1 MRVFLRHR
9 KVKFIYFVLKLSQTK
24 ISTKRTSDRDTSEQ
38 KNHSNKSALFVARY
52 VLHSTD
58 SSITP
63 LLSRDATTQ
72 EGFGDFQ
79 KEANTLVSLSDL
91 KHPLAV
97 VSNNFRCSGNRV
109 LRPDL

>member
-1 MRVFLRHR
+1 MRVFLSHR
-9 KVKFIYFVLKLSQTK
+9 KVKFIYFVLKLSQRFQL
-24 ISTKRTSDRDTSEQ
+24 SAHFRSYTSEQ
-38 KNHSNKSALFVARY
+38 KNQSKKSALFVARD

-79 KEANTLVSLSDL
+79 EEASTLVSLSDL

-97 VSNNFRCSGNRV
+97 VSNNFRCSRN
-109 LRPDL
+109 